1 MPNYRDP
8 RTRKN
13 ATSGRR
19 APDYKPVALEPSKG
33 RGPGKP
39 KPVVRTNQPAR
50 DNHWMKDLYL
60 ATPEPPRDAAAIR
73 ADLMEA
79 EKLEHDPDVVHEEG
93 SWGAAGCPRCDAM
106 EPLSNELLRAT
117 LRGPERGSDAP

>member
-1 MPNYRDP
+1 
-8 RTRKN
+8 
-13 ATSGRR
+13 
-19 APDYKPVALEPSKG
+19 
-33 RGPGKP
+33 
-39 KPVVRTNQPAR
+39 
-50 DNHWMKDLYL
+50 MKDLYL

-117 LRGPERGSDAP
+117 LRGPERGENGG